1 MSSPSHSASSLNKGL
16 LFGLLLALGTVLLAQ
31 SEWLERID
39 LLIYDLLVQHQF
51 REPPAQITIIA
62 IDEKS
67 LSELGRWPWSRTLHA
82 ELLDRLTDSEV
93 SAVAFDILFPEP
105 ESDTADKRFAEA
117 MERNGRTVLAVS
129 PEQGSTGA
137 LIAESLPIPL
147 LASSAAGLGHVDIE
161 LDVDGLCRSVFL
173 RAGLGSPHWPT
184 LAEMVMRIADYPP
197 PLSDDGT
204 MTQQPVATSI
214 GWRRADKILIP
225 FAGPTGH
232 IQRLSYVDVLK
243 GRTAPDLLKKK
254 MVLVG
259 SIAAGLGDAL
269 STPAARQ
276 HDRMPGVELNAN
288 ILYTLIEGG
297 QIKQVSQPTH
307 LMVSGAV
314 VLISVLSLIL
324 LPIRSGFSIVILYYL
339 STLAWVT
346 LLLWSGKVWFPPS
359 AILTLQLISYPLW
372 SWLKSS
378 AESHTLQH
386 LTHRVEHQARHH
398 SVTELPNQTALEEY
412 LQTAIN
418 RMDKKQLLLGLIV
431 INLGELGRSNDALG
445 FAGGAQI
452 LKEVTAR
459 LQRCIRQNDMLA
471 HLSGNDFV
479 IVIENLNDFRPV
491 KKIGALLVQTFQ
503 QPFDRDKDEIYL
515 SAHIGASIYPNDGS
529 DADTL
534 IRNAFTAMLKARDDE
549 TKGLYFFSEE
559 IKAEHLAKTHLERLL
574 RHALEREQLVVHY
587 QPQVTAGTGKIIGV
601 EALLRWHS
609 PELGLVG
616 PEQFI
621 PVAERTGL
629 IIEIGQWVLFEACRQ
644 TQEWINQGL
653 NPIRLAVNISPLQF
667 AQSNLV
673 ATTAKIL
680 EQTGLPAHLLELEIT
695 ESALIQDLSSAIE
708 ALTAFK
714 QMGIRVAIDDF
725 GTGYSS
731 LGYLQRFPLDRI
743 KIDRSFVN
751 EIGPSSPTGEI
762 ILSIIQMAH
771 RLQLEVIAEGVE
783 HPDQMAFLN
792 SHACDELQGFLY
804 GKAMPAEEL
813 FALLKATAPLTQQM
827 PLPDPDTTL
836 NKPS

>member
-1 MSSPSHSASSLNKGL
+1 MTNPGLSASRLSKGL
-16 LFGLLLALGTVLLAQ
+16 LFGLLLALGTVLLASSQ
-31 SEWLERID
+31 WLERID
-39 LLIYDLLVQHQF
+39 LLIYDLLVQHQYT
-51 REPPAQITIIA
+51 EPPDQISIVA

-67 LSELGRWPWSRTLHA
+67 LSELGRWPWSRTRHA
-82 ELLDRLTDSEV
+82 ELLDKLTDSGAR
-93 SAVAFDILFPEP
+93 AVAFDILFPEP
-105 ESDTADKRFAEA
+105 ESIEADQRFADA
-117 MERNGRTVLAVS
+117 ITRNGHTVLAVS
-129 PEQGSTGA
+129 PEQGSTGE
-137 LIAESLPIPL
+137 LISESLPIPL

-173 RAGLGSPHWPT
+173 RAGLGNPHWPT
-184 LAEMVMRIADYPP
+184 LGEVIIRVANLG
-197 PLSDDGT
+197 PLPTDET
-204 MTQQPVATSI
+204 VVAPHPDPTGI
-214 GWRRADKILIP
+214 GWMRSGKILIP

-232 IQRLSYVDVLK
+232 IRRLSYVDVLE
-243 GRTAPDLLKKK
+243 GRTDPALLKDKL
-254 MVLVG
+254 VLVG
-259 SIAAGLGDAL
+259 AIAAGLGDAL

-288 ILYTLIEGG
+288 ILYTLLQAR
-297 QIKQVSQPTH
+297 QIKQVSSSTH
-307 LMVSGAV
+307 LIFSAAV

-324 LPIRSGFSIVILYYL
+324 LPVRSGFSIVILYYL
-339 STLAWVT
+339 TTLAGVT
-346 LLLWSGKVWFPPS
+346 LLLWGGKIWFPPS

-378 AESHTLQH
+378 AESHTLRH

-412 LQTAIN
+412 LETAIEQMN
-418 RMDKKQLLLGLIV
+418 EQPLLLGLIV

-479 IVIENLNDFRPV
+479 IVIENLSDFRPV

-503 QPFDRDKDEIYL
+503 QPFDREKDEIYL
-515 SAHIGASIYPNDGS
+515 SAHIGASIYPNDGR

-549 TKGLYFFSEE
+549 AKGLYFFSEE
-559 IKAEHLAKTHLERLL
+559 IKAEHLAKTNLERLL
-574 RHALEREQLVVHY
+574 RHALEQDELVIHY
-587 QPQVTAGTGKIIGV
+587 QPQVSAETGKIIGV
-601 EALLRWHS
+601 EALLRWYS
-609 PELGLVG
+609 PQLGIVG

-629 IIEIGQWVLFEACRQ
+629 IIEIGEWVLFEACRQ
-644 TQEWINQGL
+644 AQQWIEQGFS
-653 NPIRLAVNISPLQF
+653 PIRLAVNLSPLQF
-667 AQSNLV
+667 AQPNLV
-673 ATTAKIL
+673 SMATQVL
-680 EQTGLPAHLLELEIT
+680 EDTGLPAHLLELEIT
-695 ESALIQDLSSAIE
+695 ESALIQDMSSAIE

-751 EIGPSSPTGEI
+751 EIGPSSPTSEI

-783 HPDQMAFLN
+783 HPEQMAFLN
-792 SHACDELQGFLY
+792 SHACDEFQGFLY
-804 GKAMPAEEL
+804 GKAMPAVEL
-813 FALLKATAPLTQQM
+813 ATHLETNAPHVS
-827 PLPDPDTTL
+827 PDPQH
-836 NKPS
+836 